1 MKVLSGILST
11 VLLGNLFIAPAVLAV
26 EEPADKTVPTEE
38 VNQIIDEATGQST
51 IEKLEDSQQETMPEE
66 TNTSTPETEA
76 AQEETGITEESS
88 VEKNE
93 GSNQE
98 PDTTDTNT
106 ERVSK
111 ENSMTD
117 QRTVEESY
125 LTEHY
130 TYTYN
135 SQYNIYV
142 LTGIKK
148 DDNGVI
154 RVPRKA
160 KYGSKII
167 SVELDPSFWP
177 SIKNYSN
184 ASSITDFILDGSDI
198 FFMIG
203 GIGKMIDFSHLF
215 TKYSSLKTVD
225 LSLFSWTSASN
236 MEGMFK
242 NCTKLETVKLG
253 INSANIGGIVPQ
265 STQNVTSMASLFE
278 GCTSLKSIEG
288 FTDVDMR
295 SNTSCASMFKNCK
308 SLVNIDNNQLA
319 WRNTNIVGTMC
330 QMFLGCSSL
339 ISLDLSSFNTAN
351 VTIMDDMFNSCT
363 ALTSL
368 DVSSFDTANVTTMNA
383 IFAYC
388 ISLTSLDLSNFNTEN
403 VTNMNRMFS
412 GSRSLVSINLGTQ
425 FNTGKAKIMYS
436 MFWNCRSLINLDV
449 SKFDMSSAT
458 DTQWMFGNCIN
469 LQFFDARNWNIPST
483 ANISA
488 MFQMDNDSEKTPL
501 VILGN
506 DDRLIQGTTKNRY
519 PGGPKFVAGNNG
531 YFGTAETKE
540 KYYFNMLEKDP
551 KKLEVASFEA
561 FKKELKPTVVD
572 STAKF
577 LRWDGDKITTSE
589 ELVKEHVYQAK
600 YLFDITAPGDGD
612 QNVLPSSEYGI
623 SYVPKAFS
631 VQGKLSNETDVQSIA
646 IPGNFHVAVRD
657 RRNQLGGWTLSAQL
671 QWTGTPLTAEI
682 QTTGGAVKKNSTNGQ
697 MNQESNLTD
706 CPTSEVTGYSNVV
719 IGSIPKPIMSAN
731 GSVTH
736 DAIYDYSLG
745 GVSLRINQPK
755 DVAAGKYDGKIV
767 WNLSNTLN

>member
-1 MKVLSGILST
+1 S
-11 VLLGNLFIAPAVLAV
+11 
-26 EEPADKTVPTEE
+26 
-38 VNQIIDEATGQST
+38 
-51 IEKLEDSQQETMPEE
+51 EE
-66 TNTSTPETEA
+66 TNTSTPETET

-135 SQYNIYV
+135 SYYNIYV

-160 KYGSKII
+160 KYGSKIVT
-167 SVELDPSFWP
+167 VELDPNFWS

-198 FFMIG
+198 FFMYG
-203 GIGKMIDFSHLF
+203 GIGKRIDFSHLF

-253 INSANIGGIVPQ
+253 INSENIGGTVPQ

-295 SNTSCASMFKNCK
+295 SNNSCASMFKNCK

-319 WRNTNIVGTMC
+319 WRNSNNVGDMS
-330 QMFLGCSSL
+330 QMFAYCTSL
-339 ISLDLSSFNTAN
+339 TSLDLSSFNTEN
-351 VTIMDDMFNSCT
+351 VTNMDFVFHYC
-363 ALTSL
+363 TSL
-368 DVSSFDTANVTTMNA
+368 TN
-383 IFAYC
+383 
-388 ISLTSLDLSNFNTEN
+388 LDLSGFNTEN
-403 VTNMNRMFS
+403 VITMNRTFNANYA
-412 GSRSLVSINLGTQ
+412 LANLKLGPQ
-425 FNTGKAKIMYS
+425 FFNTGKVTNMQA
-436 MFWNCRSLINLDV
+436 MFWGCRSLTNLDV
-449 SKFDMSSAT
+449 SKLDMSSVT
-458 DTQWMFGNCIN
+458 DTVGMFGNSIN

-488 MFQMDNDSEKTPL
+488 MFQMDNDNEKTPL

-531 YFGTAETKE
+531 YFGTVETKE

-551 KKLEVASFEA
+551 TKLELTSFEA

-572 STAKF
+572 PTTKF
-577 LRWDGDKITTSE
+577 LRWDGDKISTSE
-589 ELVKEHVYQAK
+589 ELVKERVYQAK

-612 QNVLPSSEYGI
+612 QTVLPSSEYGI

-671 QWTGTPLTAEI
+671 QWTGT
-682 QTTGGAVKKNSTNGQ
+682 
-697 MNQESNLTD
+697 
-706 CPTSEVTGYSNVV
+706 
-719 IGSIPKPIMSAN
+719 
-731 GSVTH
+731 
-736 DAIYDYSLG
+736 
-745 GVSLRINQPK
+745 
-755 DVAAGKYDGKIV
+755 
-767 WNLSNTLN
+767 

>member
-11 VLLGNLFIAPAVLAV
+11 VLLGNLFIAPTVLAV

-66 TNTSTPETEA
+66 TNTSASETEA
-76 AQEETGITEESS
+76 VQEVTGITEESG

-93 GSNQE
+93 GANQE
-98 PDTTDTNT
+98 PATTDTNT

-111 ENSMTD
+111 ENSITD
-117 QRTVEESY
+117 QQAVAVEESY

-130 TYTYN
+130 TYTYD
-135 SQYNIYV
+135 SYYDIYV

-160 KYGSKII
+160 KYGSKVIT
-167 SVELDPSFWP
+167 VELGGNFWP

-184 ASSITDFILDGSDI
+184 ASSVTDFILDGSEI
-198 FFMIG
+198 FFMYG
-203 GIGKMIDFSHLF
+203 GRMCDLSYLF
-215 TKYSSLKTVD
+215 KRYSSLKTVD
-225 LSLFSWTSASN
+225 LSLFSWMSASN
-236 MEGMFK
+236 MEEMFR

-265 STQNVTSMASLFE
+265 STQNVTNMAYLFE
-278 GCTSLKSIEG
+278 GCTSLKSVEG

-295 SNTSCASMFKNCK
+295 SNIKSYGIFKNCK
-308 SLVNIDNNQLA
+308 NLVNIDNNQLA
-319 WRNTNIVGTMC
+319 WYNLNKIGELPSLFNGCKSLSKLDLSRVDTSNVTSMGHMFAYCSNLTELNIQNFNVENVRYMDN
-330 QMFLGCSSL
+330 MFRDCTSL
-339 ISLDLSSFNTAN
+339 TSLDLSSFNTK
-351 VTIMDDMFNSCT
+351 
-363 ALTSL
+363 
-368 DVSSFDTANVTTMNA
+368 NVTTMQA
-383 IFAYC
+383 
-388 ISLTSLDLSNFNTEN
+388 
-403 VTNMNRMFS
+403 
-412 GSRSLVSINLGTQ
+412 
-425 FNTGKAKIMYS
+425 
-436 MFWNCRSLINLDV
+436 MFWGCRSLTNLDV
-449 SKFDMSSAT
+449 SKLDMSSVT
-458 DTQWMFGNCIN
+458 DTVGMFGNSIN

-488 MFQMDNDSEKTPL
+488 MFQMDNDNEKTPL

-531 YFGTAETKE
+531 YFGTVETKE

-561 FKKELKPTVVD
+561 FKKDLKPTVVD
-572 STAKF
+572 PTTKF
-577 LRWDGDKITTSE
+577 LRWDGDKISTSE
-589 ELVKEHVYQAK
+589 ELVKERVYQAK

-612 QNVLPSSEYGI
+612 QTVLPSSEYGI

-697 MNQESNLTD
+697 MNQGNNLTD

-719 IGSIPKPIMSAN
+719 INSTPKPIMSAN
-731 GSVTH
+731 SSVTH

-745 GVSLRINQPK
+745 EVSLRINQPK

>member
-76 AQEETGITEESS
+76 TQEEMGITEESS

-117 QRTVEESY
+117 QRAVEESY

-130 TYTYN
+130 TYTY
-135 SQYNIYV
+135 SSPYNIYV

-154 RVPRKA
+154 RVPHKA

-167 SVELDPSFWP
+167 NVELGPNFWP

-184 ASSITDFILDGSDI
+184 ASSITDFILDSSDF
-198 FFMIG
+198 FFMYG
-203 GIGKMIDFSHLF
+203 GISKMIDFSYLF

-225 LSLFSWTSASN
+225 LSLFTWTSVSN

-253 INSANIGGIVPQ
+253 INSANIGGSVKQ

-288 FTDVDMR
+288 FTDVDM
-295 SNTSCASMFKNCK
+295 SFNNSCASMFKNCK

-319 WRNTNIVGTMC
+319 WRNTNMVENMSY
-330 QMFLGCSSL
+330 MFDSCGSL
-339 ISLDLSSFNTAN
+339 TSLDLSSFNTTGVNEMAW
-351 VTIMDDMFNSCT
+351 MFRYCES
-363 ALTSL
+363 LTSL
-368 DVSSFDTANVTTMNA
+368 DVSSFNTAGVNNMHGMFNSC
-383 IFAYC
+383 Y
-388 ISLTSLDLSNFNTEN
+388 SLT
-403 VTNMNRMFS
+403 
-412 GSRSLVSINLGTQ
+412 
-425 FNTGKAKIMYS
+425 
-436 MFWNCRSLINLDV
+436 NLDV
-449 SKFDMSSAT
+449 SKFDMRSVTNARY
-458 DTQWMFGNCIN
+458 MLGN
-469 LQFFDARNWNIPST
+469 LPKVQFFDLRNWNLPTT
-483 ANISA
+483 ADITGLFA
-488 MFQMDNDSEKTPL
+488 IDNGKAPL

-506 DDRLIQGTTKNRY
+506 DDRLIQGTTRNRY
-519 PGGPKFVAGNNG
+519 LGGPKFVAGNNG

-561 FKKELKPTVVD
+561 FKTKLIPEVVD
-572 STAKF
+572 STTKF

-671 QWTGTPLTAEI
+671 QWTGTPLTAAEI
-682 QTTGGAVKKNSTNGQ
+682 QITGGAVKKNSTNGQ

-719 IGSIPKPIMSAN
+719 IGSTPKPIMSAN